1 MKPPRC
7 VLAAC
12 LLMAQPLMAQATQYA
27 QAPSDLMARFDADAN
42 GRVQQAE
49 YEAYLML
56 GFRARDVD
64 GNGVLEG
71 AELPANAPRITRA
84 QHAERLKR
92 QFHRQDSNADGV
104 LDAREL
110 LAPPRA

>member
-1 MKPPRC
+1 MLASFLLLALLIAPIASANAPP
-7 VLAAC
+7 A
-12 LLMAQPLMAQATQYA
+12 QYA
-27 QAPSDLMARFDADAN
+27 QAPGDLMARFDTDSD

-64 GNGVLEG
+64 GNGVLES
-71 AELPANAPRITRA
+71 AELPANAPPITRA

-92 QFHRQDSNADGV
+92 QFHRQDINADSA

-110 LAPPRA
+110 LAPPRG